1 LSNYAFIIF
10 AQCQSSPI
18 NGEIVLRAAV
28 CHLKISFYRII
39 KKQAVCAFNF
49 EFSITS
55 NIKIMKAK
63 IIGSICLA
71 LSVTLAVPHL
81 FAQNASNKNALVYQS
96 STENSVSVK
105 SAAAVTVN
113 EKTLKSFNKKFSEND
128 AKWFKAGHGYIAI
141 FSII

>member
-1 LSNYAFIIF
+1 
-10 AQCQSSPI
+10 
-18 NGEIVLRAAV
+18 
-28 CHLKISFYRII
+28 
-39 KKQAVCAFNF
+39 
-49 EFSITS
+49 
-55 NIKIMKAK
+55 MKAK

-105 SAAAVTVN
+105 SAGDVTVN

-128 AKWFKAGHGYIAI
+128 VKWFKAGHGYIAI
-141 FSII
+141 FREY